1 MLFAVPSLTTDD
13 RTVLEAVDRLRS
25 DLRLNLARPR
35 RWHGALR
42 RQTKARSVRG
52 SNSIEGIDVSDNEAL
67 AIVSGEEEQITVDK
81 TWLAIKGYSD
91 AMTYARNMA
100 NDPSAVV
107 DESLI
112 RSLHFMVQG
121 YELDRRPGLYRRGDV
136 HVLEEG
142 GGRSVYAGPD
152 ADLVPDL
159 MSALVENMTR
169 WQEDGMH
176 AIVHGAMAHLDLVM
190 IHPFADG
197 NGRLSRILQ
206 SLLLYRGGIEEA
218 EFVSVEEYLG
228 HNTQAYYGV
237 LASVGQGKWNPGRDV
252 SEWIEFMLTAH
263 YRQAR
268 TVQRRIWRLS
278 RVAEQVDGLIEDL
291 ELPPRAA
298 PALELSF
305 SGWGLRNA
313 TYRDLAQ
320 VRANTASRD
329 LNALVAAGVLQ
340 RHGAKRGTWYSPADA
355 HREAIQGLQA
365 ASEEIFPAGIDPYRQ
380 LRRGEELTVV
390 PIDSA
395 DGDS

>member
-1 MLFAVPSLTTDD
+1 MPFSVPRLTRDD
-13 RTVLEAVDRLRS
+13 IMVLEAIDQLRN

-52 SNSIEGIDVSDNEAL
+52 SNSIEGIDVTDSEAM
-67 AIVSGEEEQITVDK
+67 AIVAGEEEQVTVDK

-91 AMTYARNMA
+91 AMTYAR
-100 NDPSAVV
+100 AVATDAKISI

-121 YELDRRPGLYRRGDV
+121 YDLDRRPGQYRLGDI
-136 HVLEEG
+136 HVLEEDT
-142 GGRSVYAGPD
+142 GRAVYTGPD
-152 ADLVPDL
+152 AGAVPDL
-159 MSALVENMTR
+159 MTRMVEDLHT
-169 WQEDGMH
+169 WQEDGVP
-176 AIVHGAMAHLDLVM
+176 ALVQGAMAHLDLVM

-206 SLLLYRGGIEEA
+206 SLVLYRGGIEEA

-237 LASVGQGKWNPGRDV
+237 LASVGQGRWNPGRDAA
-252 SEWIEFMLTAH
+252 EWIEFILIAH
-263 YRQAR
+263 FRQAR

-278 RVAEQVDGLIEDL
+278 RVAEQVDELIESLDL
-291 ELPPRAA
+291 PVRAA

-305 SGWGLRNA
+305 SGWHLRNA

-320 VRANTASRD
+320 VRPNVASRD
-329 LNALVAAGVLQ
+329 LNALVDAGVLQ
-340 RHGAKRGTWYSPADA
+340 RHGAKRGTWYSAAPA
-355 HREAIQGLQA
+355 HRASIEELHA
-365 ASEEIFPAGIDPYRQ
+365 ASAELFPAGIDPYRS
-380 LRRGEELTVV
+380 LRRGDDLAVV
-390 PIDSA
+390 PIS
-395 DGDS
+395 SVP